1 MEGGGGEG
9 VGIKWTIAITVY
21 WMMGYWL
28 LLFPSFPKRKIF
40 LSLGFVQMVSM
51 LLSSRLGLN
60 NRRKMNLI
68 EAYQYAYIISYNFLY
83 IHKTTFCPSVTLPGI
98 QYCKP
103 TSFCDD
109 FISRFTV
116 DKLVHGKLFF
126 KPRLRFCFFR

>member
-1 MEGGGGEG
+1 MNNCKNGILNDG
-9 VGIKWTIAITVY
+9 VLIT
-21 WMMGYWL
+21 
-28 LLFPSFPKRKIF
+28 LFPSFPKRKIF